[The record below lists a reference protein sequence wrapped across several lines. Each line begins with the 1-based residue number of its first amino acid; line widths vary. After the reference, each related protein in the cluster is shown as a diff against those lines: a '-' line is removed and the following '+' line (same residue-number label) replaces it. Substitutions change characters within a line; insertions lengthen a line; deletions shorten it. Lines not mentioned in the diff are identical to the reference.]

1 MTSSTNKT
9 KKPSWSIKS
18 ISISIISFLV
28 FSICF
33 IPILIAGKIL
43 LYFISFQKT
52 WHFLLLPFILYIG
65 IAITV
70 ISLIMI
76 SGTII
81 RSFNIKYKPGK
92 YDYTYKNKNAFRWIV
107 VCSLYTPCRKLLEMF
122 PMGWIK
128 NFYYK
133 SLGMKIGKNT
143 LVGGV
148 IKDPC
153 LTEFGDNVTMGE
165 YSCVYGHIHNME
177 KETIEMKKVI
187 VGNNCVIGAGAFI
200 MPGAVLEDDVIV
212 AAGAVVIKDQV
223 LKKGNIYAGVPA
235 KEIKKKT

>member
-1 MTSSTNKT
+1 MTKPKDKT
-9 KKPSWSIKS
+9 KKSSGSIKS
-18 ISISIISFLV
+18 IFIPIIAFLV
-28 FSICF
+28 FSLCLF
-33 IPILIAGKIL
+33 PILVAGKIL
-43 LYFISFQKT
+43 LYFITFDKT

-70 ISLIMI
+70 VSLLII
-76 SGTII
+76 SGIII
-81 RSFNIKYKPGK
+81 RIFNIRYESGK
-92 YDYTYKNKNAFRWIV
+92 HDYNYKNKDAFRWIV

-122 PMGWIK
+122 PMGWVK
-128 NFYYK
+128 NLYYK
-133 SLGMKIGKNT
+133 LLGMKIGKNT

-187 VGNNCVIGAGAFI
+187 IGNNCVIGAGAFI
-200 MPGAVLEDDVIV
+200 MPGAVLEDDVTV
-212 AAGAVVIKDQV
+212 AAGALVTKNQV
-223 LKKGNIYAGVPA
+223 LEKGKIYGGIPA
-235 KEIKKKT
+235 KEIKKKK